1 MLVKKHNK
9 LGINN
14 TFFLYIHINYNE
26 IKNKGVEKMNNPE
39 CKNHCDNCIADILKV
54 ILILQ
59 QSANQ
64 SDTCLETCDR
74 GFLGQQCCPSF
85 YNTRP
90 IVLYTCN
97 TNSTPLAIPI
107 SKTPTETTTSTIF
120 RVEKLDECCATCRVL
135 IANQDNTYTST
146 NSFFTIN
153 LNCVCCIRCLD
164 DTFIEGV

>member
-1 MLVKKHNK
+1 MK
-9 LGINN
+9 LIIKGWIKLNN
-14 TFFLYIHINYNE
+14 Q
-26 IKNKGVEKMNNPE
+26 E
-39 CKNHCDNCIADILKV
+39 CKNTCENCIADILKV

-59 QSANQ
+59 QSATQ

-90 IVLYTCN
+90 IVLYTCGSN
-97 TNSTPLAIPI
+97 GIPLSLPI
-107 SKTPTETTTSTIF
+107 SKSPTEETTSSIC

-135 IANQDNTYTST
+135 VANSNNTYTST